1 MASAREPEGWGALES
16 REFVRVPGANDDKY
30 SHGVVGFVTGSER
43 YPGAAVL
50 GVEAAGRTGI
60 GMIRYFGPAEPTRLV
75 LARRPEVVTAA
86 GRVDAY
92 VVGSG
97 IDAQEL
103 ALPLEV
109 ARSAAID
116 EVLTSGVPVILDAGC
131 LDRVARVAGPCV
143 ITPHRKEL
151 HRLLTEVGQTVSL
164 EQIDADPAAWAQ
176 AAAELLGVTVLLKGV
191 VTHVCSPMAHSGERF
206 HATVFATTTWMATA
220 GTGDVLA
227 GILGSLLA
235 THANDIAADASIVGR
250 LAATAAFV
258 HAQAGAAASEG
269 GPLLALDVAEAIPTV
284 IAGLV

>member
-1 MASAREPEGWGALES
+1 MASSREPTSWGAQES
-16 REFVRVPGANDDKY
+16 RGFVRVPGRDDDKY

-75 LARRPEVVTAA
+75 MERRPEVVTAA

-103 ALPLEV
+103 SLPV
-109 ARSAAID
+109 QAARSAAID
-116 EVLTSGVPVILDAGC
+116 EALTSGAPVVLDAGC
-131 LDRVARVAGPCV
+131 LDRVARVVGPCV
-143 ITPHRKEL
+143 ITPHHKEL
-151 HRLLTEVGQTVSL
+151 HRLLTAAGQTVSL

-176 AAAELLGVTVLLKGV
+176 VAADLLGVTVLLKGV
-191 VTHVCSPMAHSGERF
+191 VTHVCSPLAPSGERF
-206 HATVFATTTWMATA
+206 HVTVTAATTWMATA

-235 THANDIAADASIVGR
+235 THASEISADSSIVGP

-258 HAQAGAAASEG
+258 HAQAGAAASAG